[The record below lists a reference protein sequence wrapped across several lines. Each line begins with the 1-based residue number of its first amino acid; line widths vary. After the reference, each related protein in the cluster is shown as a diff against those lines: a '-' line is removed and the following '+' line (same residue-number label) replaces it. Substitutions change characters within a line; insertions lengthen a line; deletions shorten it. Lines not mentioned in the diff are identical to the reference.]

1 MLYYYKNYI
10 FYLIDLFITGNL
22 LDVIEAPENNVMNE
36 TMAIN
41 AIQKTLM
48 LCESVVNS
56 TSSSITM
63 SGTPPAYSTAV
74 SFLLQLGHLFWINF
88 AVFL

>member
-1 MLYYYKNYI
+1 M
-10 FYLIDLFITGNL
+10 TGHL
-22 LDVIEAPENNVMNE
+22 VDTTETPDSNVMNE

-48 LCESVVNS
+48 LCETVVNS

-63 SGTPPAYSTAV
+63 SNTPPAYSTAV
-74 SFLLQLGHLFWINF
+74 SLIF
-88 AVFL
+88 